1 MGQDWVVLLMGA
13 MMVLA
18 IGLVIVL
25 IGAVGFGVWEYTTKG
40 WQQYT
45 LDDNDW
51 HRLQLHEQTMER
63 GSNA

>member
-1 MGQDWVVLLMGA
+1 MGQDWVVLLIGTI
-13 MMVLA
+13 MVLS

-25 IGAVGFGVWEYTTKG
+25 IGAVGLGVWEYTTKG

-51 HRLQLHEQTMER
+51 HRLMLHEQTMER
-63 GSNA
+63 LK

>member
-1 MGQDWVVLLMGA
+1 MGQDWVVLLIGA
-13 MMVLA
+13 LMVLS

-25 IGAVGFGVWEYTTKG
+25 IGAVGFGMWEYVCQG

-51 HRLQLHEQTMER
+51 HRLMLHEQTMER
-63 GSNA
+63 LK